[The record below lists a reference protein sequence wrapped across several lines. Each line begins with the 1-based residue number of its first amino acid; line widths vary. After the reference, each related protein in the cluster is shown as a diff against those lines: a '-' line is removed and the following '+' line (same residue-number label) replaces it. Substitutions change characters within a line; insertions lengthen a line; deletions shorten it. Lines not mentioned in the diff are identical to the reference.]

1 MKAFEK
7 RRGSIYL
14 QTMKG
19 GKKRKGRGKY
29 GQGEGVV
36 KNKGGDRVGTVGMGG
51 AQGEGPDGGI

>member
-1 MKAFEK
+1 M
-7 RRGSIYL
+7 
-14 QTMKG
+14 
-19 GKKRKGRGKY
+19 GKY

>member
-36 KNKGGDRVGTVGMGG
+36 KNKGGTGWV
-51 AQGEGPDGGI
+51 Q